1 MLERMDHMQRAD
13 QRRSF
18 LSHRHVFLKQS
29 KKNEQIGGRRTNI
42 SLETKKK
49 KKQKYSK
56 LRTESVYARRK
67 PTMCRGQ
74 MRPISSSP
82 AQRLAVAAQSGNLFG
97 SKEAHGFETSKP
109 SACPCSCPLSRPPAR
124 SCPAIEGSRYVL
136 LNRRDRVTDSPED
149 RRALQVYTH
158 HVQVTVQGH

>member
-1 MLERMDHMQRAD
+1 MPINKPVGMKIDPNPYPNGVKT
-13 QRRSF
+13 
-18 LSHRHVFLKQS
+18 HRVSGFGYPLP
-29 KKNEQIGGRRTNI
+29 
-42 SLETKKK
+42 SL
-49 KKQKYSK
+49 

-136 LNRRDRVTDSPED
+136 LNRRDRVTDSPEPQT
-149 RRALQVYTH
+149 RRQ
-158 HVQVTVQGH
+158 QGPPSLHAPRTSYGTGTLVAVLA